1 MYCESQQ
8 VELSLSAPHQSV
20 SRRRAA
26 SACTKHRACTW
37 RVPCNGSLEV
47 DLTGCEALRSLVAPL
62 KKKKCDIF
70 NVNVGMKV
78 NVHLY

>member
-1 MYCESQQ
+1 MYCEGQQ

-20 SRRRAA
+20 SCRRAA

-37 RVPCNGSLEV
+37 WVHCNDLLEA
-47 DLTGCEALRSLVAPL
+47 DLTGCEALRNSVVLF
-62 KKKKCDIF
+62 KKKKCEIF